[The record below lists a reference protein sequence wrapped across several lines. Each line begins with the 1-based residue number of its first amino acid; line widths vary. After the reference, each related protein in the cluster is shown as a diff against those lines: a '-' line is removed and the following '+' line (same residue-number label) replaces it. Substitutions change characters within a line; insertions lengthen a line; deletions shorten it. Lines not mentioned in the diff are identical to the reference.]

1 MSNYKIKSQNL
12 IIECGYDRP
21 MDYVFV
27 QLIQNDEYLYSN
39 LNDCDIDFTC
49 QTDFT
54 YFDKKLKK
62 EFNVEVPEE
71 LKVKVLEDRA
81 EFLDLLEIIPLQI
94 TASIESSEKEDKC
107 SFTILIGQHINKNS
121 YAILKKEYFKSKS
134 DALTRINQINGSFVD
149 DIDDI

>member
-1 MSNYKIKSQNL
+1 MSNYKIKSKNL

-27 QLIQNDEYLYSN
+27 QLIKDDEYLYSN
-39 LNDCDIDFTC
+39 INDCDIDFTC

-54 YFDKKLKK
+54 YFDEKLK
-62 EFNVEVPEE
+62 EFQVEIPEE
-71 LKVKVLEDRA
+71 LKVKVLKDRA
-81 EFLDLLEIIPLQI
+81 EFLDSLEIIPLQI

-107 SFTILIGQHINKNS
+107 RIVVLIGQHLNKSS
-121 YAILKKEYFKSKS
+121 YPILKKEYFKSKS
-134 DALTRINQINGSFVD
+134 SALTRINQINGSFVD

>member
-1 MSNYKIKSQNL
+1 MSNYKIKSKNL

-27 QLIQNDEYLYSN
+27 QLIKENEYLYSN
-39 LNDCDIDFTC
+39 INDCEIDFTC

-54 YFDKKLKK
+54 YFDEKLK
-62 EFNVEVPEE
+62 EFQVEIPEE
-71 LKVKVLEDRA
+71 FKVKVLKDRA
-81 EFLDLLEIIPLQI
+81 EFLDSLEIIPLQI
-94 TASIESSEKEDKC
+94 YSSIESSEKEDKC